1 MKKLIVASVLLP
13 WLVAVPRVRADEEF
27 DALMHE
33 FETEQDQWFDLMRKR
48 SEAVK
53 EAEGAPKPLPADQ
66 NAGREAGVA
75 EAKTDESAEAKPVIE
90 PEPLPPQP
98 ASRFMPRF
106 RAYAEKHAGEP
117 EAIPA
122 LAWLVRNSRF
132 GSPDSATADL
142 RDESSDKPLEW
153 ALKRLR
159 KEHAAQPEIRDALK
173 GTRYLGVDDPTLVTG
188 LLEAVMRANPD
199 SEAKAIATYNLAAM
213 LFEGRTVTDSDSEE
227 KRTAEKQRGEALFH
241 RAAEEYAG
249 TKAGQAAA
257 GYLFEIANLQIGMKA
272 PELTGTGPY
281 GNPVK
286 LSDFRG
292 SVVVVYFWGFW

>member
-1 MKKLIVASVLLP
+1 MTDGAGLGGLHMKRVILVAALLP

-53 EAEGAPKPLPADQ
+53 ESESAPKPLPAADQKAESADKPADQ
-66 NAGREAGVA
+66 NAGRDAGIA
-75 EAKTDESAEAKPVIE
+75 EAKTDESAEAKPVTE

-98 ASRFMPRF
+98 AGKFVPRF

-173 GTRYLGVDDPTLVTG
+173 GTRY
-188 LLEAVMRANPD
+188 
-199 SEAKAIATYNLAAM
+199 
-213 LFEGRTVTDSDSEE
+213 
-227 KRTAEKQRGEALFH
+227 
-241 RAAEEYAG
+241 
-249 TKAGQAAA
+249 
-257 GYLFEIANLQIGMKA
+257 
-272 PELTGTGPY
+272 
-281 GNPVK
+281 
-286 LSDFRG
+286 
-292 SVVVVYFWGFW
+292 